1 LFVFKINQSTR
12 TDLPYL
18 NYKSLRSL
26 RSLRDFYILCDAV
39 ALRLGER
46 DFLVLKATDSRIPRI
61 AVVLVCV

>member
-1 LFVFKINQSTR
+1 
-12 TDLPYL
+12 
-18 NYKSLRSL
+18 LRSL